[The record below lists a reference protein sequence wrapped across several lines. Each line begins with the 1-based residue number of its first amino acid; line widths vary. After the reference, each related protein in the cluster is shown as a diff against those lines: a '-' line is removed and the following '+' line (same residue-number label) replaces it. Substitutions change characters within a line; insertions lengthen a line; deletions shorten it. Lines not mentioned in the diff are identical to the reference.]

1 MSTITKTSVKKGQF
15 VDSKHVDSLLSNYKK
30 ERWVHN
36 TKRLGKEDSLSVTF
50 GIKEMSEF
58 MRVARENGADG
69 IRIYFGVYPE
79 GFEKVLEYSGRQT
92 VVMVAVKEKVNADG
106 RLVSKHLFYQTEN
119 GPEILAFNAGGIC
132 PPNCGPYMDPTTPGD
147 GGYEYIVQ
155 DQGLGLTFL
164 SNDKGD
170 TLVM

>member
-15 VDSKHVDSLLSNYKK
+15 VNSQHVDSLLSNYKK

-58 MRVARENGADG
+58 MRVARENGADA
-69 IRIYFGVYPE
+69 IRTYFGVYSE
-79 GFEKVLEYSGRQT
+79 GFEQAPDFGGRQT
-92 VVMVAVKEKVNADG
+92 IVMVAVKEKRNADG
-106 RLVSKHLFYQTEN
+106 RLVTKHLYYQTEN
-119 GPEILAFNAGGIC
+119 GPQILAFNVGTIC
-132 PPNCGPYMDPTTPGD
+132 PPYCGTLDPTTDD
-147 GGYEYIVQ
+147 GGYGYVIQ

-164 SNDKGD
+164 QNEEGD
-170 TLVM
+170 TMVL

>member
-50 GIKEMSEF
+50 GIKEMGEF

-69 IRIYFGVYPE
+69 IRVYFGVYPE
-79 GFEKVLEYSGRQT
+79 GFEKVPEYAGRQT
-92 VVMVAVKEKVNADG
+92 VVLVAVRETMDADG
-106 RLVSKHLFYQTEN
+106 RLIAKPLYYQTEN
-119 GPEILAFNAGGIC
+119 GLEILAFNMSNIC
-132 PPNCGPYMDPTTPGD
+132 PPYSDPSSPDD
-147 GGYEYIVQ
+147 GYGYVIQ
-155 DQGLGLTFL
+155 DRGLGLTFHNNEDGNMMVL
-164 SNDKGD
+164 
-170 TLVM
+170 